1 MPHLYQLEDVQLER
15 PSMVTIGVFDGVHR
29 GHQQPVGQL
38 IAQAHAAGQQAVV
51 LTFHPHPD
59 VVLKNITGRYYLTS
73 PEQRAKLLL
82 DMGVDMVITHPFNA
96 AVRQM
101 RAADFVD
108 NLLRHLKMTSLWV
121 GADFA
126 LGYKREGNVAFL
138 TEQGIQKGFSVQVVD
153 LLEHPDAQHRIS
165 STGIREA
172 LAAGDLA
179 KANDWLG
186 RAYRVEGEVMSGQK
200 RGRTIGFP
208 TANIQVWA
216 EQLLP
221 GNGVYA
227 GWVTI
232 DSEKFMAVTNIG
244 VRPTFEGQHVTVE
257 AHILDFDRDIYG
269 KTVALTFEKRLRPE
283 QKFNGIQELIAQI
296 QNDVQTGRE
305 FLLGY

>member
-1 MPHLYQLEDVQLER
+1 MPHLYQLDDVQLEHA
-15 PSMVTIGVFDGVHR
+15 SMVTIGVFDGVHR

-38 IAQAHAAGQQAVV
+38 IAQAHAVGQQAVV

-59 VVLKNITGRYYLTS
+59 VVLKHITGRYYLTS
-73 PEQRAKLLL
+73 PEQRANMLLN
-82 DMGVDMVITHPFNA
+82 MGVDMVITHPFDDS
-96 AVRQM
+96 VRQI

-108 NLLRHLKMTSLWV
+108 RLLHHLKMTSLWV

-126 LGYKREGNVAFL
+126 LGYKREGHVAFL
-138 TEQGIQKGFSVQVVD
+138 SEQGSQKGFSVQVVD

-165 STGIREA
+165 STGIRAA
-172 LAAGDLA
+172 LADGDLD

-186 RAYRVEGEVMSGQK
+186 RAYAVEGEVISGQK

-216 EQLLP
+216 EQILP

-232 DSEKFMAVTNIG
+232 DAEKFMAVTNVG
-244 VRPTFEGQHVTVE
+244 VRPTFDGQSVTVE

-269 KTVALTFEKRLRPE
+269 KTIELTFEKRLRPE
-283 QKFNGIQELIAQI
+283 QKFNGIAELIVQI
-296 QNDVQTGRE
+296 QRDVQTGRE
-305 FLLGY
+305 YLARR